1 MMQKETI
8 LVFTAHNDDQ
18 IIGAGGTLAKYAQ
31 EGKQVVVYIFS
42 FGELSHPH
50 FKKEEI
56 IKTRVNEMHQS
67 DKILRIK
74 ESFFLGIQEGVF
86 HEEFI
91 KKKRKEVIIH
101 ALEKNHPI
109 KIFTH
114 ARDDPH
120 PDHKAVHEIIKEIIT
135 EVDYKGE
142 VYTFDVWNPFS
153 VRERELPKLVVDITK
168 TMEAKVNAL
177 KIHESQL
184 VTLLTMLPSVYV
196 RAIINGLAYGYL
208 YAEKFTKMK

>member
-1 MMQKETI
+1 MTQKETI

-31 EGKQVVVYIFS
+31 EGKDIIVYIFS

-56 IKTRVNEMHQS
+56 IKTRVKEMHQS
-67 DKILRIK
+67 DKILKIK
-74 ESFFLGIQEGVF
+74 ESFFLDIKEGVF
-86 HEEFI
+86 REDFA
-91 KKKRKEVIIH
+91 KKKRKESIIR
-101 ALEKNHPI
+101 ALEKYQPA

-120 PDHKAVHEIIKEIIT
+120 PDHKAVHEIIKAIIT
-135 EVDYKGE
+135 EVGYKGE

-153 VRERELPKLVVDITK
+153 IRERNLPKLVVDISE
-168 TMEAKVNAL
+168 TMLLKGKAL
-177 KIHESQL
+177 RIHESQ
-184 VTLLTMLPSVYV
+184 VITLLTMLPSIYT
-196 RAIINGLAYGYL
+196 RAIINGLTYGFM
-208 YAEKFTKMK
+208 YAEKFTKLK